1 MPGLFEFINLG
12 IKKFRPAP
20 FQGGNEVKNALKF
33 MSIGLVMVVLLMSQW
48 SVNESRA
55 EAATIAED
63 KVSWMNTSATVQKHY
78 SPGPTGSETG
88 ATSSASFWL
97 RDSALDTTK
106 TASTT
111 WYFNNNYGS
120 DIGIDSEF
128 TLFSASTTP
137 NINGSTTCIA
147 YNGATCG
154 GILNG
159 GTVASSTSTFSTTNT
174 ASTSLSGITVTSS
187 ATGTTNTFSELVG
200 WNKDNAVFKNKS
212 AINGS
217 STVVAVYSYNVVDT
231 YAGSSAGNK
240 VAKVTSTSDAE
251 GEWVSITQVT
261 APGSLSTDDE
271 ADYYNGSI
279 VISKDAGSTTSGD
292 GAVWVQDG
300 DTLTVSYYGCG
311 TSCTDAVTSTAVTS
325 SATATIDFAVPTISV
340 VGPVDG
346 TITNDKTPEFT
357 YTVAD
362 AASGFTATAPLTY
375 VSSFVNN
382 CKALSTEYS
391 YADLGSKSMTITVA
405 LTPGTNWTTAA
416 TGTCDGA
423 GSRTGGGFGVDGSTV
438 TTTTTGTWHG
448 SSTNYKIVVSDIA
461 GNQKTITG
469 SSANFTID
477 STAPNMTSAV
487 TGKKYSADKDTVAPY
502 TLTGND
508 ANDNFTVKV
517 VFDESLGASSV
528 ETTDFTVDGV
538 VPATVTLGGKDEF
551 TDRLVYLGME
561 NEIVHNSKPVVK
573 LVGAVTDRVG
583 NSLNDKPSGV
593 STGTD
598 NSGSATDGIADK
610 VTATDGVKPTIS
622 GAALDVDIIKK
633 AGSSVLTFNSDENMK
648 DNSNTIAGVCTCG
661 VVLGGGSAGTASST
675 KLAVSLTSPTAGKA
689 TFKQATF
696 SATGI
701 YGIVI
706 NGKDV
711 NNNVGNSG
719 GTKVTSEDV
728 SSQWSASTTAGTS
741 KAVKLKKWPLADHD
755 GDGTLHDGVSVTVNG
770 VASVVNMSGSPID
783 WSEAETLTM
792 TFDDAISNTDTV
804 KITYYYVAA
813 AQVVE
818 VDISKPTVSSFS
830 PADGS
835 SSQNR
840 RPMIGVT
847 WDEDEYAGD
856 TYTTVTLTKA
866 ELTDPAGTKTDV
878 LANMNT
884 SDNKN
889 FFYRPTA
896 DLAYGDFVLT
906 VSAKDTAGN
915 EQVNK
920 TGRFTVKA
928 RALTKVALLPGW
940 NLISMPGTPTNTA
953 INTVMDSAPKVETVL
968 TYDPTVAGGWL
979 SAVRNSSGDLAGTL
993 GAVDAA
999 RAYWV
1004 YTTNNDPIKV
1014 DIPGYDGGAQQLPP
1028 AIALV
1033 KGWNMVP
1040 AVSITGSAI
1049 GATLDSD
1056 TYFTGLSWT
1065 RAYGFNTT
1073 TDAYSSFI
1081 PTTAADTSVV
1091 IGKGYWLF
1099 LSKAGTLVP

>member
-1 MPGLFEFINLG
+1 
-12 IKKFRPAP
+12 
-20 FQGGNEVKNALKF
+20 
-33 MSIGLVMVVLLMSQW
+33 MVVLLMSQW
-48 SVNESRA
+48 TNNESRA

-63 KVSWMNTSATVQKHY
+63 KVSWMNASATVQKHY
-78 SPGPTGSETG
+78 SPGPVGSETG

-97 RDSALDTTK
+97 RDGALDTTK
-106 TASTT
+106 DASTT
-111 WYFNNNYGS
+111 WYFNNNFGS

-128 TLFSASTTP
+128 TLHSASSTP
-137 NINGSTTCIA
+137 IINGSTTCIA

-154 GILNG
+154 GILAG
-159 GTVASSTSTFSTTNT
+159 GSVASSTSSTFSTTNT
-174 ASTSLSGITVTSS
+174 ASTSISAIAVTTS
-187 ATGTTNTFSELVG
+187 ATGTASTFSELVA

-212 AINGS
+212 TINGS
-217 STVVAVYSYNVVDT
+217 STVVASYSYNVVDA
-231 YAGSSAGNK
+231 YAGTSAGDK

-251 GEWVSITQVT
+251 GEWVSVTQVT

-271 ADYYNGSI
+271 ADYYNGKI
-279 VISKDAGSTTSGD
+279 VISKDAGSTTAGD

-311 TSCTDAVTSTAVTS
+311 SSCTDAVTSTAIVS
-325 SATATIDFAVPTISV
+325 SATATIDFAVPTISI
-340 VGPVDG
+340 VGPLDG

-357 YTVAD
+357 FTVAD
-362 AASGFTATAPLTY
+362 TASGFTATAPLTY
-375 VSSFVNN
+375 VTATVNN
-382 CKALSTEYS
+382 CKVLTTEYS
-391 YADLGSKSMTITVA
+391 YADLAAKAMTITVA
-405 LTPGTNWTTAA
+405 LTPGTDWTTAN
-416 TGTCDGA
+416 TGTCNDG
-423 GSRTGGGFGVDGSTV
+423 GTDRTGGGFSVDGTAV
-438 TTTTTGTWHG
+438 HTATTGTWHG
-448 SSTNYKIVVSDIA
+448 SSTHYKIVVSDIA
-461 GNQKTITG
+461 GNQKTVTG
-469 SSANFTID
+469 TSANFTID
-477 STAPNMTSAV
+477 AQSPNMTSAQ
-487 TGKKYSADKDTVAPY
+487 TGKKYSADKDTVSPY
-502 TLTGND
+502 TETGND

-517 VFDESLGASSV
+517 VFDESLDSGSV
-528 ETTDFTVDGV
+528 ETSDFTVGGV
-538 VPATVTLGGKDEF
+538 VPATVTLGGKAEF
-551 TDRLVYLGME
+551 TDRFVYLGME
-561 NEIVHNSKPVVK
+561 NEITHNSKPVIK

-583 NSLNDKPSGV
+583 NSLNDKPAGV
-593 STGTD
+593 SSGTD

-633 AGSSVLTFNSDENMK
+633 SGSAVLTFSSDENLK
-648 DNSNTIAGVCTCG
+648 DNSNTIADVCTCG
-661 VVLGGGSAGTASST
+661 VVLGGGVAGTASST

-689 TFKQATF
+689 TFKQSAF

-706 NGKDV
+706 AGKDV

-728 SSQWSASTTAGTS
+728 SSQWTASTNALTA

-755 GDGTLHDGVSVTVNG
+755 SDGTLHDGVSVTVNG
-770 VASVVNMSGSPID
+770 IASAVTMTGSAID
-783 WSEAETLTM
+783 WSENETLTM
-792 TFDDAISNTDTV
+792 TFVDAIASTDTV

-856 TYTTVTLTKA
+856 SYTTVTLTKA
-866 ELTDPAGTKTDV
+866 ELTAPDATKTDV
-878 LANMNT
+878 LATMIT
-884 SDNKN
+884 TDNKN

-915 EQVNK
+915 EQINK

-940 NLISMPGTPTNTA
+940 NLISLPGTPTNTA
-953 INTVMDSAPKVETVL
+953 IDTVMGSTPKVETIL

-979 SAVRNSSGDLAGTL
+979 SAVRDSAGTLSGTL

-1014 DIPGYDGGAQQLPP
+1014 DIPGYDGGSQQLPP

-1081 PTTAADTSVV
+1081 PTTAADTSVTV
-1091 IGKGYWLF
+1091 GKGYWLF

>member
-1 MPGLFEFINLG
+1 
-12 IKKFRPAP
+12 
-20 FQGGNEVKNALKF
+20 
-33 MSIGLVMVVLLMSQW
+33 MVILLMSQW
-48 SVNESRA
+48 TVNESA

-63 KVSWMNTSATVQKHY
+63 KISWMNTSATVQKHY
-78 SPGPTGSETG
+78 SPGPTSSVSG
-88 ATSSASFWL
+88 ATSTASFWL

-111 WYFNNNYGS
+111 WYFNNNMGS
-120 DIGIDSEF
+120 DIGIDSQF
-128 TLFSASTTP
+128 TLYSASTTG
-137 NINGSTTCIA
+137 NINSSTTCYAI
-147 YNGATCG
+147 GSGISCG
-154 GILNG
+154 GMQEG
-159 GTVASSTSTFSTTNT
+159 GTAASSTGATFSTSNT
-174 ASTSLSGITVTSS
+174 ASTSLSAISVVSS

-200 WNKDNAVFKNKS
+200 WNKDNPVFKNKS
-212 AINGS
+212 AINAS
-217 STVVAVYSYNVVDT
+217 STVVATYTYNIVDSY
-231 YAGSSAGNK
+231 ASSSAGSWTGNK
-240 VAKVTSTSDAE
+240 IVKVTSSSDTE
-251 GEWVSITQVT
+251 GEWVDITQVT

-271 ADYYNGSI
+271 ADYYNGS
-279 VISKDAGSTTSGD
+279 VILSKDAGSTTAGD
-292 GAVWVQDG
+292 DAVWVQDG

-311 TSCTDAVTSTAVTS
+311 TSCTDTTDSSTIIS
-325 SATATIDFAVPTISV
+325 STTATIDFAAPTITVAS
-340 VGPVDG
+340 PLDG
-346 TITNDKTPEFT
+346 TITKDTTPEFT
-357 YTVAD
+357 FTVAD
-362 AASGFTATAPLTY
+362 SASGFTATAPLTY
-375 VSSFVNN
+375 VSAYVNM
-382 CKALSTEYS
+382 CKATTTEFS
-391 YADLGSKSMTITVA
+391 YANLGSKSMTITVA
-405 LTPGTNWTTAA
+405 LTPGTNWTTAN
-416 TGTCDGA
+416 TGTCNDG
-423 GSRTGGGFGVDGSTV
+423 GSDRTGGGFNVDGTTV

-448 SSTNYKIVVSDIA
+448 SSTNYKIIVSDIA
-461 GNQKTITG
+461 GNQKKIDG
-469 SSANFTID
+469 AAANFTID
-477 STAPNMTSAV
+477 AQAPNMTSAI
-487 TGKKYSADKDTVAPY
+487 TGKKYDADKDTQAPY

-508 ANDNFTVKV
+508 ANDNFSIKV
-517 VFDESLGASSV
+517 VFDESLDAASV

-538 VPATVTLGGKDEF
+538 TPDTVTVAGKDEF
-551 TDRLVYLGME
+551 TDRLVYLGMA
-561 NEIVHNSKPVVK
+561 NELAHNSKPVIK
-573 LVGAVTDRVG
+573 LTGAVTDRVG

-593 STGTD
+593 TSGTD

-622 GAALDVDIIKK
+622 GASLTTDLIKK
-633 AGSSVLTFNSDENMK
+633 SGSAVLTFNSDENMK
-648 DNSNTIAGVCTCG
+648 DNSNTIAEVCTCG

-719 GTKVTSEDV
+719 GTKITSEDV
-728 SSQWSASTTAGTS
+728 SSQFTTTTAAG
-741 KAVKLKKWPLADHD
+741 ANAIKLKKWPLADHD
-755 GDGTLHDGVSVTVNG
+755 GDGTLHDGVSVTING
-770 VASVVNMSGSPID
+770 VAETVTMSGNAID
-783 WSEAETLTM
+783 WSENETLTM
-792 TFDDAISNTDTV
+792 TFSSQVLATDTV
-804 KITYYYVAA
+804 KVTYYYVAD

-866 ELTDPAGTKTDV
+866 ELKDPAGTKTDV
-878 LANMNT
+878 LANMST

-889 FFYRPTA
+889 FFYRPTE
-896 DLAYGDFVLT
+896 DLAYGDFTLT
-906 VSAKDTAGN
+906 VSAKDAAGN

-920 TGRFTVKA
+920 VGRFTVKQ
-928 RALTKVALLPGW
+928 RALTKVSLLPGW
-940 NLISMPGTPTNTA
+940 NLISLPGTPTNTA
-953 INTVMDSAPKVETVL
+953 INTVMASTPKAETIL

-979 SAVRNSSGDLAGTL
+979 SAVRDSSGTLSGTL
-993 GAVDAA
+993 GAIDAA

-1014 DIPGYDGGAQQLPP
+1014 DIPGYEGGAQQLPP
-1028 AIALV
+1028 AISLV

-1073 TDAYSSFI
+1073 TDVYSSFI